1 MKNAGKACNNRLYRH
16 IRTFE
21 KIIKNYF
28 VIYVKGVYMCTI
40 SIHIPE
46 EVFLAL
52 HEDKTAFADYM
63 KKNGGFGFV

>member
-1 MKNAGKACNNRLYRH
+1 
-16 IRTFE
+16 
-21 KIIKNYF
+21 
-28 VIYVKGVYMCTI
+28 MCTI
-40 SIHIPE
+40 SIYIPE